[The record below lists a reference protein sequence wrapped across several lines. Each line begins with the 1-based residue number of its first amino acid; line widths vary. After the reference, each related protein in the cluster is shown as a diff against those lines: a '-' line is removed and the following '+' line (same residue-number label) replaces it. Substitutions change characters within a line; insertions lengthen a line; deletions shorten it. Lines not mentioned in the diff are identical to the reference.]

1 MGALRRILLALLGF
15 VSLGLA
21 ALVSVALIDHN
32 FAAALVADLDQVFLR
47 TVEACFVEGR
57 NLWLP
62 LLIAALALVFGIL
75 LLIVAFYLRRP
86 IRHVT
91 VETLDGGAVHVNLHA
106 IDTVVR
112 RAAAQVPG
120 VGNVANHLR
129 VGKAG
134 LHIRLSFS
142 LPLERNVG
150 EVGIALRQE
159 INAQLEQMIG
169 VRPAEIEISVMNI
182 NDKPSGRQS
191 NAAAASAPE
200 AVLPVE
206 PVEEV

>member
-1 MGALRRILLALLGF
+1 
-15 VSLGLA
+15 
-21 ALVSVALIDHN
+21 
-32 FAAALVADLDQVFLR
+32 
-47 TVEACFVEGR
+47 
-57 NLWLP
+57 
-62 LLIAALALVFGIL
+62 
-75 LLIVAFYLRRP
+75 
-86 IRHVT
+86 
-91 VETLDGGAVHVNLHA
+91 
-106 IDTVVR
+106 
-112 RAAAQVPG
+112 
-120 VGNVANHLR
+120 